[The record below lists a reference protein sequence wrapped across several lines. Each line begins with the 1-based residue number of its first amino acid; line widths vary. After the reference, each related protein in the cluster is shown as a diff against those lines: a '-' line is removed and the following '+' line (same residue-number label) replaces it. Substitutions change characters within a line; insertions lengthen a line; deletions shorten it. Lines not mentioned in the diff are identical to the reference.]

1 MTDRLRRS
9 LLYAP
14 ADQPDLLEKTARTN
28 ADAVVFDL
36 EDTVAPANRPAAR
49 DNIREVTGRVDFGRK
64 EVCVRVNGFEADDW
78 LRDVEA
84 AVDAGC
90 HAIRLPKVEAAWQV
104 RTVREVLA
112 GFGATDVEVLLTL
125 ETPRGFLN
133 GQDIVDTAARFDAVS
148 GLGFGLADYT
158 TAIGAESPDA
168 DGGAIRSHLNQRA
181 LALASAGEL
190 APIASVY
197 TDVGNAEGLRE
208 VAVAARELGFVGQS
222 VIHPAQVD
230 VVNDVFTPDEG
241 TVERLRRLLAAY
253 DETEKN
259 SISVEGEFLDEPI
272 VERYRRQVE
281 RYERVHGDD

>member
-1 MTDRLRRS
+1 MKRLRRS

-14 ADQPDLLEKTARTN
+14 ADQPDLLEKTAGTN

-36 EDTVAPANRPAAR
+36 EDTVAPEHRPAAR
-49 DNIREVTGRVDFGRK
+49 DNIRDVAGRVDFGEK
-64 EVCVRVNGFEADDW
+64 EVCVRVNGFESSDW

-84 AVDAGC
+84 AVDADC
-90 HAIRLPKVEAAWQV
+90 HALRLPKVEAAWQV
-104 RTVREVLA
+104 RTVLEVLE
-112 GFGATDVEVLLTL
+112 GFGATDVEVLLTI

-133 GQDIVDTAARFDAVS
+133 GGDIVDAAAEFDAVS

-158 TAIGAESPDA
+158 TAIGAAGPNV
-168 DGGAIRSHLNQRA
+168 DGGAIRSHLNQQA
-181 LALASAGEL
+181 LSLASAGDL

-197 TDVGNAEGLRE
+197 TDIDDLDGLRT
-208 VAVAARELGFVGQS
+208 VAEAARDLGFVGQS

-230 VVNDVFTPDEG
+230 VVNDVFTPDAE

-253 DETEKN
+253 DETERN
-259 SISVEGEFLDEPI
+259 SISVDGEFLDEPI

>member
-1 MTDRLRRS
+1 MKRLRRS

-36 EDTVAPANRPAAR
+36 EDTVAPERRPAAR
-49 DNIREVTGRVDFGRK
+49 DNVRDVTARVDFGEK
-64 EVCVRVNGFEADDW
+64 EVCVRVNGFESNDW

-84 AVDAGC
+84 AVDADC
-90 HAIRLPKVEAAWQV
+90 HALRLPKVEAAWQV
-104 RTVREVLA
+104 RTVLEVLD

-125 ETPRGFLN
+125 ETPTGFLN
-133 GQDIVDTAARFDAVS
+133 GEDIAAVAAEFDAVS
-148 GLGFGLADYT
+148 ALGFGLADYT
-158 TAIGAESPDA
+158 TAIGAEGPDA
-168 DGGAIRSHLNQRA
+168 DDGAIRSHLNQQA

-190 APIASVY
+190 DPIASVY
-197 TDVGNAEGLRE
+197 TDVGDLEGLRD
-208 VAVAARELGFVGQS
+208 VATAARELGFVGQS

-230 VVNDVFTPDEG
+230 VVNDVFTPDEE

-253 DETEKN
+253 DETERN
-259 SISVEGEFLDEPI
+259 SVSVDGEFLDEPI